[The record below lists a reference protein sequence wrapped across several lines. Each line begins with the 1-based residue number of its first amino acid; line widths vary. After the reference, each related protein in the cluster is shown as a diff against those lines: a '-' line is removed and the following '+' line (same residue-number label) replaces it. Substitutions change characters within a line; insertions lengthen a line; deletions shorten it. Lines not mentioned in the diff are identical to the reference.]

1 MKKNYISPTIEIVKL
16 AAPAL
21 LVVSGSGE
29 LGAPAIDDPMLD
41 FEDDPLEMM
50 NKIIFQ

>member
-16 AAPAL
+16 AAPTL
-21 LVVSGSGE
+21 LVASGSGE
-29 LGAPAIDDPMLD
+29 LGAPAIDDPMQD

-50 NKIIFQ
+50 KKIIFQ